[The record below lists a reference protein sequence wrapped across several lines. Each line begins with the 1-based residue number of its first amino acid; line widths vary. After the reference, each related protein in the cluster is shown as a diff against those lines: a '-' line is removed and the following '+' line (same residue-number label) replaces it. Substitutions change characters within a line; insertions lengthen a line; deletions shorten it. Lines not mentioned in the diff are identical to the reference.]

1 MKFITDIDKKKYDTF
16 VKKHEKS
23 HFLQSYSWGEFSYK
37 ARNLVPHYVGLVDN
51 KERLVCATL
60 LLQKKLPLGYS
71 YFYAPRGYVIDFWD
85 NELLKEFTEEIVKY
99 TKAKKGIFIKID
111 PDIIWK
117 EYNYKDEE
125 IELKKDPKKVF
136 DTLKGLGYK
145 HLGFTK
151 NFETM
156 QPRYSFR
163 IDLNQSMEE
172 IEAKFN
178 KTNQQRIR
186 KGRDLGAI
194 IKKGNINDI
203 DEFNHLMELTESRKD
218 FLSHDL
224 EYYRTLYE
232 VSTKD
237 NDIASFMGS
246 IDCDKVLENYNKEKE
261 EILPEIER
269 LNNTENLSKSNK
281 TKLKELEQRNQKL
294 NEYINEYQK
303 AKDEFGNIITLA
315 SQFVIIYADK
325 AWVLYAGNHNV
336 LTDSC
341 VNYITYYE
349 QMKYCKENGIK
360 MYDQFGTIGDT
371 NPNNPR
377 YGLHIFK
384 KKFGGD
390 YVEFIGEFDLVT
402 NKIMYFVFT
411 KLVPIYRKIVRS
423 ITKLKRR

>member
-1 MKFITDIDKKKYDTF
+1 MKFVTDIDKKKYDTF

-23 HFLQSYSWGEFSYK
+23 HFLQSYAWGEFSYK
-37 ARNLVPHYVGLVDN
+37 ARNLIPHYVGLEDD
-51 KERLVCATL
+51 KGKLVCVTL

-85 NELLKEFTEEIVKY
+85 KKLLEEFTNEIVKY
-99 TKAKKGIFIKID
+99 AKKRKSIFIKID

-125 IELKKDPKKVF
+125 VELKKNPKEVF
-136 DTLKGLGYK
+136 NTLKGLGYK

-163 IDLNQSMEE
+163 IDLTQSMEE
-172 IEAKFN
+172 IESKFN

-186 KGRDLGAI
+186 KGRELGALVR
-194 IKKGNINDI
+194 KGTSDDI

-224 EYYRTLYE
+224 EYYRTLYDIY
-232 VSTKD
+232 TRD
-237 NDIASFMGS
+237 NDIALYMGS
-246 IDCDKVLENYNKEKE
+246 IDCDKVIDDYTKEKE
-261 EILPEIER
+261 SILPEIDR
-269 LNNTENLSKSNK
+269 LKNTENLSKSNK
-281 TKLKELEQRNQKL
+281 TKLKELEQRNEKL
-294 NEYINEYQK
+294 DEYINEYQK

-315 SQFVIIYADK
+315 SQFVIMYADK

-341 VNYITYYE
+341 VNYTTYYE

-360 MYDQFGTIGDT
+360 MYDQFGTIGDI
-371 NPNNPR
+371 NSNNPR

-390 YVEFIGEFDLVT
+390 YVEFMGEFDLVT
-402 NKIMYFVFT
+402 NKFMYFIFT
-411 KLVPIYRKIVRS
+411 KLVPIYRKSVRS

>member
-117 EYNYKDEE
+117 KYNYKDEE

-172 IEAKFN
+172 IESKFN

-232 VSTKD
+232 VYTKD
-237 NDIASFMGS
+237 NDIALFMGS

-336 LTDSC
+336 LADSC